1 MSGLR
6 VDQVRVVSQ
15 DSHSGLRVGQVGVV
29 RCAHAATATN
39 RPQIVW
45 VKRWPVFIRSLYL
58 RIHGLY
64 LDLIRDRRLLL
75 SGSPATLALKTIRW
89 QIPLQVMSVDGDISD
104 ELIPFSG
111 VHGREFRMNKYIII

>member
-6 VDQVRVVSQ
+6 VDQVGVVSQ
-15 DSHSGLRVGQVGVV
+15 DSHSGLGVDQVGVV
-29 RCAHAATATN
+29 RCTHAATATN

-45 VKRWPVFIRSLYL
+45 VQRWSVFIGSLYL

-75 SGSPATLALKTIRW
+75 SGS
-89 QIPLQVMSVDGDISD
+89 
-104 ELIPFSG
+104 
-111 VHGREFRMNKYIII
+111 